1 MYKNRPKEINISI
14 SKNNLIISDNLGYVY
29 SLSKKNGKINW
40 AKNYGVPFKS
50 NIKIDGDNVFLLNQ
64 DNKFYIISETNG
76 KQKLDLETFLFF
88 KKLLTIKKIYV

>member
-1 MYKNRPKEINISI
+1 M
-14 SKNNLIISDNLGYVY
+14 
-29 SLSKKNGKINW
+29 

-76 KQKLDLETFLFF
+76 KQKLDLETFPLLKTNIKTNISLDTN
-88 KKLLTIKKIYV
+88 KKNVYFITSAGRFILLIIKIEILIGYLV